1 MIYLLDYGAGN
12 VRSLA
17 NSIQSLGFEYKWVT
31 SPDDITKATKLIFP
45 GVGAFGP
52 AMKALR
58 AKGFAE
64 PLKQYIASGK
74 PYMGI
79 CIGMQALCLSSA
91 ENPDVPGLGV
101 IPANVSMFSSATK
114 AVPHIGWNSAISI
127 SPQSN
132 HSHQSTTLDSAV
144 YFVHSYRVSYTTE
157 LDAWA
162 NTLTRYGDEV
172 FVSSFRRG
180 NIFATQFHPEKS
192 GAVGLE
198 ILRQWLSEPSTPQ
211 VLEVGLESRTTI
223 DPEALTAQ
231 TGLMKRIIACLDVR
245 ANDDGDLVVTKGD
258 QYDVRESTT
267 NPTSN
272 GITTNSKGEVRNLG
286 KPVELARRYYVEGAD
301 EITFLNIT
309 SFRACPLHDQPMLSV
324 LQKAAETVFV
334 PFCVG
339 GGIRDTFDPDGTKRT
354 ALEVATEYFR
364 AGADKV
370 SIGGDAVLAV
380 EKLLA
385 GESIGETS
393 IEAISKVY
401 GSQAV
406 VVSIDPKRIYVSRP
420 EEVPIEHQSS
430 VVDLTAPL
438 SPTDSTNGDCIE
450 VPTGLGPNGEKF
462 CWYQCTVKGGRELRP
477 VDVVQLATGVMALG
491 AGEIL
496 LNSIDQDG
504 CKAGFDLR
512 LIRLVKQ
519 HVSIPVIASSGAGRV
534 EHFQQVFNVTG
545 AEAGLA
551 AGIFHRNEVSL
562 SSVKE
567 HLSKS
572 NTLVRSTSLII
583 PS

>member
-31 SPDDITKATKLIFP
+31 SPDDITKASKLIFP

-101 IPANVSMFSSATK
+101 IPANVTMFSSATK
-114 AVPHIGWNSAISI
+114 AVPHIGWNNAISI
-127 SPQSN
+127 SSQDD
-132 HSHQSTTLDSAV
+132 HHQSTTLDSAV
-144 YFVHSYRVSYTTE
+144 YFVHSYRVSYTAE
-157 LDAWA
+157 LQDWT
-162 NTLTRYGDEV
+162 NSLTRYGDEV

-198 ILRQWLSEPSTPQ
+198 LLRQWLSEPSGPQ
-211 VLEVGLESRTTI
+211 GLEVALETRKI
-223 DPEALTAQ
+223 LDPEALTAQ

-258 QYDVRESTT
+258 QYDVREAKTPSA
-267 NPTSN
+267 SN
-272 GITTNSKGEVRNLG
+272 GTTTNSKGEVRNLG
-286 KPVELARRYYVEGAD
+286 KPVELARRYYLEGAD

-339 GGIRDTFDPDGTKRT
+339 GGIRDTIDPDGTKRT

-380 EKLLA
+380 ERILA
-385 GESIGETS
+385 GESIEETA

-406 VVSIDPKRIYVSRP
+406 VVSIDPKRVYVSRP

-430 VVDLTAPL
+430 VIDLATPL
-438 SPTDSTNGDCIE
+438 SSLDSPDGNCVELPIS
-450 VPTGLGPNGEKF
+450 LGPNGEKF

-512 LIRLVKQ
+512 LIQLVKK
-519 HVSIPVIASSGAGRV
+519 HVSIPVIASSGAGRP
-534 EHFQQVFNVTG
+534 EHFQHVFKVTG

-562 SSVKE
+562 SSVKD
-567 HLSKS
+567 HLRKSK
-572 NTLVRSTSLII
+572 TLVRSTSLII
-583 PS
+583 SS